1 MTRNLLELAANLEPH
16 SRNVVIEFT
25 PAVHGVDTPDPRF
38 GQRTLISDAEPVLIA
53 LGRASRLVVS
63 LDTLQCGYFGDDL
76 AVQFEQVF
84 YAKRRAEGISAGVVE
99 FGEAGQAIGLEVD
112 ARVLEYAPGPRG
124 ARQGLRP
131 VDPDPGAQV
140 CNPCNPYILSIAQ
153 THLRVRRAIA
163 SGPRRMVSGL
173 YPLNC
178 TPTTAL
184 RGFRLGACRAVV
196 CVHPTR
202 RATTS
207 GSFATPPFGSR
218 FPLPRGSRGRPP
230 HTVSGGHPPVA
241 PRGVGKA
248 CRWAAIACASPPAE
262 ETGKAIVWA
271 QFS

>member
-1 MTRNLLELAANLEPH
+1 M
-16 SRNVVIEFT
+16 
-25 PAVHGVDTPDPRF
+25 
-38 GQRTLISDAEPVLIA
+38 
-53 LGRASRLVVS
+53 
-63 LDTLQCGYFGDDL
+63 QCGYFGDDL

-99 FGEAGQAIGLEVD
+99 FGEAGQAICLEVD

-140 CNPCNPYILSIAQ
+140 WNPRNPYILSIAQ

-184 RGFRLGACRAVV
+184 RGFCR
-196 CVHPTR
+196 
-202 RATTS
+202 
-207 GSFATPPFGSR
+207 
-218 FPLPRGSRGRPP
+218 
-230 HTVSGGHPPVA
+230 
-241 PRGVGKA
+241 
-248 CRWAAIACASPPAE
+248 
-262 ETGKAIVWA
+262 
-271 QFS
+271 